1 MRRLRVMRGDAT
13 ATATIEKDE
22 RGLVRRTWSG
32 DRALVRECERAVERY
47 LADPERE
54 RVIEIPPARV
64 SLELADRDT
73 LAHHILLV
81 AAVRTYLPNVEIE
94 NPFLARV
101 DDDAELVY
109 Y

>member
-1 MRRLRVMRGDAT
+1 MRGGAT
-13 ATATIEKDE
+13 ATATIEKDAS
-22 RGLVRRTWSG
+22 GLVRRTWSG
-32 DRALVRECERAVERY
+32 DRALARECERAVERY

-54 RVIEIPPARV
+54 REIVLPPARI

-73 LAHHILLV
+73 LAHHLLLV
-81 AAVRTYLPNVEIE
+81 AAVRTFLSDVEIE
-94 NPFLARV
+94 NPFLARL